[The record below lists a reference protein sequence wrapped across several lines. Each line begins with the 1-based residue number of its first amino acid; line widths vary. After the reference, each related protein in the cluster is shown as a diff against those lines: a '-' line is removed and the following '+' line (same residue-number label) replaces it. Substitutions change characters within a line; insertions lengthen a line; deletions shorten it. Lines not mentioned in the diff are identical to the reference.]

1 MMSKD
6 SKMFNASQ
14 PHEVYR
20 MARKFNE
27 DKEVIVTKIKE
38 LKKDKKIHYST
49 IAQVKDLLLEEGF
62 TLKK

>member
-1 MMSKD
+1 MSKD
-6 SKMFNASQ
+6 SKSFNASE

-27 DKEVIVTKIKE
+27 NKEVIAKRIKE
-38 LKKDKKIHYST
+38 LKKEKKIHYST
-49 IAQVKDLLLEEGF
+49 HEDVKALLLEEGF

>member
-1 MMSKD
+1 MSKD

-27 DKEVIVTKIKE
+27 NKEVIAKRIKE
-38 LKKDKKIHYST
+38 LKKEKVIHRST
-49 IAQVKDLLLEEGF
+49 NKFVEELLLKEGF
-62 TLKK
+62 TLKEK